1 LLAPVVHELLME
13 GLQLRALLVVII
25 IIIVVV
31 VKDKYD

>member
-1 LLAPVVHELLME
+1 ME

-31 VKDKYD
+31 VKDKYDWYEYWIRTT